1 MKGAGVNVGLRA
13 RLLIVVS
20 LGLALSTTA
29 GLFALLRLERQTLA
43 QEAGE
48 RAGALLKT
56 LSVPAAL
63 LMTQGR
69 FADLDNLV
77 NELATRRASLDLE
90 ELVLLDPTGRV
101 LADFQSDRFGEDIG
115 LDDAFVAYALS
126 QDRPV
131 VERVEGMP
139 HRVAVPV
146 QTGIRWGT
154 LLGRVS
160 EARLEEKLEQR
171 RTGLV
176 VHSLFIGGLGALLVI
191 AFVHFAVVSPI
202 RAVSGAARRIAAGD
216 LEARAPVSGG
226 GEVATLSRTIN
237 EAAERL
243 SRHTHELEEQVQRR
257 TEELQQ
263 KNDELQSA
271 NAQLERLAITDGLT
285 ELINHRHFQQLLHAE
300 VTRKQR
306 ERRPFAVL
314 MMDVDAFKH
323 YNDTHGHPAGD
334 GVLKRIARILREN
347 VRASDVVARYGGEEF
362 VVMLLDADL
371 ERALSIGEKLR
382 ERIAQHPFP
391 YAAEQPLGHVSV
403 SIGVAV
409 WPDHGSSAEAL
420 VDAADRALYAA
431 KGFGRDV
438 VVAAH
443 EEDGIVDTS
452 GEAS

>member
-1 MKGAGVNVGLRA
+1 MKGAGVTVGLRA

-43 QEAGE
+43 QEAAE

-77 NELATRRASLDLE
+77 NELAMRRDSLDLE
-90 ELVLLDPTGRV
+90 ELVLLDPAGRV
-101 LADFQSDRFGEDIG
+101 LADFQSDRFGEDVVG
-115 LDDAFVAYALS
+115 ADPFVAYALS

-131 VERVEGMP
+131 VERIDGMP

-160 EARLEEKLEQR
+160 EARLEAKLHQR

-202 RAVSGAARRIAAGD
+202 RAVSWAARRFAAGD
-216 LEARAPVSGG
+216 LEARAPVHGG
-226 GEVATLSRTIN
+226 REVATLSRTIN

-263 KNDELQSA
+263 KNEELQGA

-285 ELINHRHFQQLLHAE
+285 DLINHRHFQQLLHAE

-371 ERALSIGEKLR
+371 ERALSVGEKLR

-391 YAAEQPLGHVSV
+391 YAAQQPLGHVSV
-403 SIGVAV
+403 SVGVAV
-409 WPDHGSSAEAL
+409 WPDHGSSAEDL

-443 EEDGIVDTS
+443 ENDGITATTEEPS
-452 GEAS
+452 